1 MSENVIVAAHIDSEI
16 RDRAE
21 RVLEPMGITLPDLIR
36 LAVTQV
42 ADDGTLP
49 QGLDL
54 EYDAWVRQQ
63 VQEALDDPS
72 PTFSHEEVQR
82 YMAEVKADV
91 ARKLASGET

>member
-1 MSENVIVAAHIDSEI
+1 MSEDVVVAAHIDSEI

-21 RVLEPMGITLPDLIR
+21 KVLDHIGMTLPELIR

-42 ADDGTLP
+42 ADDGALP

-72 PTFSHEEVQR
+72 PTFSHEEVQLH
-82 YMAEVKADV
+82 MDQVKADV
-91 ARKLASGET
+91 ARKLASGER